1 MGRSGEGEREGGMR
15 DPNPSARGPCSGT
28 AAPVRLTKQERDVA
42 RRAAQTIGLSVAGVD
57 ILRTSEGPKVLEV
70 NSSPGLEGIETATGK
85 DVASLIIQNLE
96 TKVRPLARDL
106 KH

>member
-1 MGRSGEGEREGGMR
+1 MVAAIQRSAADGDFRS
-15 DPNPSARGPCSGT
+15 NLHRGGT

-96 TKVRPLARDL
+96 AKVRPLARDL